1 MNRKIAA
8 TATACLLAALAWA
21 SPSLSA
27 KDEHGPKNGEHH
39 EEHEDG
45 NHEGEHEE
53 EHGEEHGDHANHD
66 EHEGEDRV
74 HLDAHELGE
83 LGVVVKTA
91 APGVLGLVLK
101 VPGKVSMPTDR
112 IAHVVPRVRGYAR
125 EVRVGLGDR
134 VKEGQVMA
142 VLESPDLGEAKVAVL
157 SAVQEGQ
164 LARTDLERAQ
174 VVHDSVQQLLGL
186 LERSPT
192 LEDLESLNGSQAGE
206 YRSRLVSAYSERTFA
221 QQTYQREKALF
232 DKQISSQED
241 FLGAQNALKK
251 AQAEYASARDEAAFQ
266 TRKVLLEARRT
277 ADVARLGLRAA
288 ERKLH
293 LLGLDEA
300 AVARLARDEEPEER
314 LAWYELRA
322 PFAGQ
327 VIEQHVTRGELLT
340 EETDAYVVA
349 DLATVWV
356 DLSVYP
362 KDVGRVRPGLPAIV
376 AAGDGLAAE
385 GTIAYVAPTVDP
397 ETRAGL
403 ARVNLPNPKGA
414 WKPEM
419 FVNGEVLVEEVA
431 VAVLVPRTALL
442 TVDGRTVVFVREGDG
457 FAARP
462 VTVGRGNELRAELT
476 AGLRPGEAYAAE
488 GGFALKA
495 HLAKGSFGD
504 GHDH

>member
-1 MNRKIAA
+1 MNRKTWMALI
-8 TATACLLAALAWA
+8 CLVSALAW
-21 SPSLSA
+21 SGPSFA
-27 KDEHGPKNGEHH
+27 AGETHPAGKEGSGEGH
-39 EEHEDG
+39 DDIGGEDM
-45 NHEGEHEE
+45 HDDHD
-53 EHGEEHGDHANHD
+53 DHAG
-66 EHEGEDRV
+66 EGLV
-74 HLDAHELGE
+74 HLDARELKE
-83 LGVVVKTA
+83 LGVVVRTA
-91 APGVLGLVLK
+91 APGRLGLALK
-101 VPGKVSMPTDR
+101 VPGKVEMPTDR
-112 IAHVVPRVRGYAR
+112 IAHVVPRVRGYVR

-142 VLESPDLGEAKVAVL
+142 VLESPELGEAKVAFL

-174 VVHDSVQQLLGL
+174 AVHDSVQQILGL

-206 YRSRLVSAYSERTFA
+206 YRSRLVSAYAEQTFA
-221 QQTYQREKALF
+221 QQTHQREKALF
-232 DKQISSQED
+232 DKQISSVVV
-241 FLGAQNALKK
+241 FLAAQNALKK
-251 AQAEYASARDEAAFQ
+251 TLAVYASARDAAAFQ
-266 TRKVLLEARRT
+266 TRKALLEARRA
-277 ADVARLGLRAA
+277 ADLARLGLRAA

-293 LLGLDEA
+293 VLGLDEA
-300 AVARLARDEEPEER
+300 SVARLARDEEPEER
-314 LAWYELRA
+314 LAWYELKA

-385 GTIAYVAPTVDP
+385 GKIAYVAPTVDP

-414 WKPEM
+414 WKPGM
-419 FVNGEVLVEEVA
+419 FVNGEVLVDEVP

-442 TVDGRTVVFVREGDG
+442 TVDGRTVVFVQEGDA

-462 VTVGRGNELRAELT
+462 VTVGRGNELRAEVV
-476 AGLRPGEAYAAE
+476 AGLAAGEAYAAE
-488 GGFALKA
+488 GAFGLKA
-495 HLAKGSFGD
+495 HLARGSFDD
-504 GHDH
+504 GHNH